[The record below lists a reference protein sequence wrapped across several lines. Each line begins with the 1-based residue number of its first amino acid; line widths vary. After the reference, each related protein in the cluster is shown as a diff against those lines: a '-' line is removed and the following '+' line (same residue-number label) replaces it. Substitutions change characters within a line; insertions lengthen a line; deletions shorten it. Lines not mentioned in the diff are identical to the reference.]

1 MFDKNELEVLRS
13 SLNII
18 DIKGSNAQYIA
29 NLQIKLEQEILRI
42 EEAEKKREEDL
53 KLGPPELRDNK
64 VEQKP
69 TKKPNK

>member
-18 DIKGSNAQYIA
+18 DIKGSNAQYLA
-29 NLQIKLEQEILRI
+29 NLQVKLEQEILRI
-42 EEAEKKREEDL
+42 KEAEKKREKEL
-53 KLGPPELRDNK
+53 KLGPPELKDNK

-69 TKKPNK
+69 TKKP

>member
-1 MFDKNELEVLRS
+1 MFELNELQVLRS
-13 SLNII
+13 SLNTI
-18 DIKGSNAQYIA
+18 DIKGSNAQYLA

-42 EEAEKKREEDL
+42 EEAKKKKEEEL

-69 TKKPNK
+69 IKK

>member
-1 MFDKNELEVLRS
+1 MFELNELQVLRN
-13 SLNII
+13 SLNTI
-18 DIKGSNAQYIA
+18 DIKGSNAQYLA

-64 VEQKP
+64 VEQKT
-69 TKKPNK
+69 TKKP